1 MNNPGDRQV
10 PARVADADCID
21 GPRGAAAA
29 GPYARVALDVPIAPW
44 FDYRVP
50 ADAAATIGPGDWV
63 LVPWG
68 RGRKIGI
75 VIGLSDTPGIA
86 EDKVRPLIGRIDE
99 APPATP
105 AWLGLVDFA
114 ARYYHRHPGEVMM
127 PAVPKLLRAPPSARR
142 SKESAFGRARRR
154 FVAAASAAVPSPG
167 GSAPMAAAAPPAAP
181 SLKPAQAAAL
191 AAIAQADGF
200 DVFLLHGVTGSGKT
214 EVYLRFIASRLAVD
228 PAAQVLVLVPEIAL
242 TPQLAERVRARFP
255 GESIAILHSGL
266 AEGERAANWLAAADG
281 RARILVGTR
290 LAVLA
295 PIPGL
300 AGIVVDEEHDPSY
313 KQQEGVHYSA
323 RDLAVMLASQ
333 RRIPVVLGSATP
345 SAETWQA
352 ARAGRYRL
360 LPLPERA
367 SGAPAPRIEVITIE
381 REMPADGLADA
392 ARAAI
397 AEVLADRGQAMV
409 FLNRRGYAPVLACG
423 QCGWL
428 SRCDACSAYRVLHR
442 RPPAAAG
449 AARFHL
455 VCHHCGGEHAVPR
468 SCPACGDADLRPL
481 GRGTQRLEEALAQSF
496 PDARIARLDRD
507 VARRRGAAE
516 AMLDAVHGGEVDL
529 LVGTQM
535 LAKGHDFQ
543 RLRLVV
549 VADPD
554 GALFAADFR
563 APERL
568 FATLMQV
575 AGRAGRFASDG
586 RVLVQTRFPGEPLF
600 AALLAHDF
608 DGFADRLLVER
619 REAGLPP
626 FGHQALLRAEAAAAG
641 DALGFLAMARDML
654 MAILAA
660 TPGLGSQVRCFDPV
674 PMPLARLA
682 GRDRAQLLVESGSRP
697 LLHRALSGWLREL
710 DGLPT
715 KARWQL
721 EVDPSEI

>member
-1 MNNPGDRQV
+1 MASASDRQG
-10 PARVADADCID
+10 PARAS
-21 GPRGAAAA
+21 GAAAIA
-29 GPYARVALDVPIAPW
+29 RLKYARVALDVPIAPW
-44 FDYRVP
+44 FDYQVP
-50 ADAAATIGPGDWV
+50 ADLEERIGRGDWV

-68 RGRKIGI
+68 RGRKVGI
-75 VIGLSDTPGIA
+75 VLGFADAPEIA
-86 EDKVRPLIGRIDE
+86 ADKVRPIAGRIDE
-99 APPATP
+99 APPAPP
-105 AWLGLVDFA
+105 AWLELGEFA
-114 ARYYHRHPGEVMM
+114 ARYYHRHPGEVML
-127 PAVPKLLRAPPSARR
+127 PAIPRLLRTPPGSRQR
-142 SKESAFGRARRR
+142 KQSAFERARRR
-154 FVAAASAAVPSPG
+154 FVAPGDAGARATRRPPSPE
-167 GSAPMAAAAPPAAP
+167 AAMIPD
-181 SLKPAQAAAL
+181 LRPAQAEAL
-191 AAIAQADGF
+191 AALEGAGGF
-200 DVFLLHGVTGSGKT
+200 GVFLLHGVTGSGKT
-214 EVYLRFIASRLAVD
+214 EVYLRFIADRLATD
-228 PAAQVLVLVPEIAL
+228 PAARVLVLVPEIAL
-242 TPQLAERVRARFP
+242 TPQLSERIRARFP
-255 GESIAILHSGL
+255 GEPIAILHSGL
-266 AEGERAANWLAAADG
+266 AEGERAANWLAVADG

-360 LPLPERA
+360 LSMPERA
-367 SGAPAPRIEVITIE
+367 SGMPAPRIEILAIG
-381 REMPADGLADA
+381 REMPPDGLAGP
-392 ARAAI
+392 AREAI
-397 AEVLADRGQAMV
+397 AEVLADQGQAMV

-428 SRCDACSAYRVLHR
+428 SRCDDCTAYRVLHR
-442 RPPAAAG
+442 GTPTAG
-449 AARFHL
+449 RFRL
-455 VCHHCGGEHAVPR
+455 VCHHCGGEQAVPR
-468 SCPACGDADLRPL
+468 SCPDCGDADLRPL

-568 FATLMQV
+568 FATLVQV
-575 AGRAGRFASDG
+575 AGRAGRFARDG

-600 AALLAHDF
+600 ADLLAHDF
-608 DGFADRLLVER
+608 AGFADRLLAER
-619 REAGLPP
+619 RDAGLPP
-626 FGHQALLRAEAAAAG
+626 FSHQALLRAEAVTVD
-641 DALGFLAMARDML
+641 DALGFAGAARDAL
-654 MAILAA
+654 LEILGATPELAA
-660 TPGLGSQVRCFDPV
+660 GVRCFDPV

-697 LLHRALSGWLREL
+697 LLHRALSSWLPRL
-710 DGLPT
+710 DSRSGR
-715 KARWQL
+715 ARWQL
-721 EVDPSEI
+721 EIDPVEI

>member
-1 MNNPGDRQV
+1 MARTDDRQASV
-10 PARVADADCID
+10 SAVEAD
-21 GPRGAAAA
+21 GTTGRR
-29 GPYARVALDVPIAPW
+29 YARVALDVPIAPC
-44 FDYRVP
+44 FDYLVP
-50 ADAAATIGPGDWV
+50 PALDGRIAAGDWV

-75 VIGLSDTPGIA
+75 VLGLANTAEIA
-86 EDKVRPLIGRIDE
+86 AEKVRPIMGRVDE
-99 APPATP
+99 APPSSS
-105 AWLGLVDFA
+105 AWLELIDFT
-114 ARYYHRHPGEVMM
+114 ARYYHRHPGEVML
-127 PAVPKLLRAPPSARR
+127 PAVPKLLRTPPSARQR
-142 SKESAFGRARRR
+142 KESAFARARKR
-154 FVAAASAAVPSPG
+154 FVAPAGSPSPD
-167 GSAPMAAAAPPAAP
+167 MAAAPG
-181 SLKPAQAAAL
+181 LKPAQAEAL
-191 AAIAQADGF
+191 AALEQGEGF
-200 DVFLLHGVTGSGKT
+200 GVFLLHGVTGSGKT
-214 EVYLRFIASRLAVD
+214 EVYLRFIASRLAAD
-228 PAAQVLVLVPEIAL
+228 PIAQVLVLVPEIAL

-255 GESIAILHSGL
+255 GEPIAILHSGL
-266 AEGERAANWLAAADG
+266 AEGERAASWLAVADG

-295 PIPGL
+295 PVPGL
-300 AGIVVDEEHDPSY
+300 AGIIVDEEHDPSY

-323 RDLAVMLASQ
+323 RDLAVLLASQ

-352 ARAGRYRL
+352 ARTGRYRL
-360 LPLPERA
+360 LTLPERA
-367 SGAPAPRIEVITIE
+367 SGAPAPRIEVLAID
-381 REMPADGLADA
+381 RDMPPDGLAEA

-397 AEVLADRGQAMV
+397 AEVLADGGQALV

-428 SRCDACSAYRVLHR
+428 SRCDDCSAYRVLHR
-442 RPPAAAG
+442 VAQRRPQAAG
-449 AARFHL
+449 GARFRL
-455 VCHHCGGEHAVPR
+455 VCHHCGGEQAVPR
-468 SCPACGDADLRPL
+468 GCPACGDTDLRPV
-481 GRGTQRLEEALAQSF
+481 GRGTQRLEEALAQTF
-496 PDARIARLDRD
+496 PEARIARLDRD

-575 AGRAGRFASDG
+575 AGRAGRFARDG

-600 AALLAHDF
+600 AALQAHDF
-608 DGFADRLLVER
+608 AGFPDRMLAER

-626 FGHQALLRAEAAAAG
+626 FGHQALLRAEAVAPD
-641 DALGFLAMARDML
+641 DALGFLGAARDAL
-654 MAILAA
+654 LAILAA
-660 TPGLGSQVRCFDPV
+660 TPELAAHVRCFDPV
-674 PMPLARLA
+674 PMPVARLA
-682 GRDRAQLLVESGSRP
+682 GRERAQLLVESGSRP
-697 LLHRALSGWLREL
+697 LLHRALSRWLPEL
-710 DGLPT
+710 DGL
-715 KARWQL
+715 AGRSRWQL